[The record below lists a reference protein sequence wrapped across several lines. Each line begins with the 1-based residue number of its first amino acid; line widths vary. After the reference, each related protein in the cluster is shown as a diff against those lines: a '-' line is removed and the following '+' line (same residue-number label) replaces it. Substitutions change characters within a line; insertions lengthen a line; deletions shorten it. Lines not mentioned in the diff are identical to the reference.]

1 MVKEKEETFMLKVED
16 FQGILHFFSQIFLM
30 IFTDNFRILLY
41 KVHNQADGWYILQ
54 QNEVVSH
61 HSDYG
66 YQSYYYYCEDVT
78 SFLNTTWI
86 PVLAWLTVNIV
97 PLLLLVFLSN
107 VTNLKIF
114 LDLPDSVLLA
124 LLSHFNVGV
133 TVKENH
139 DDPNRL
145 SDQTRKYGLS
155 KLMSALNILI
165 TGVSTIV
172 TLHLCYGPRF
182 GPGDGA
188 FLKYVTYRLSQ

>member
-1 MVKEKEETFMLKVED
+1 M
-16 FQGILHFFSQIFLM
+16 
-30 IFTDNFRILLY
+30 
-41 KVHNQADGWYILQ
+41 HNQVDGWYILQ
-54 QNEVVSH
+54 QNQVVNH

-86 PVLAWLTVNIV
+86 PVLAWLTVNIL

-114 LDLPDSVLLA
+114 LELPDIVLLA

-139 DDPNRL
+139 DDPNSL
-145 SDQTRKYGLS
+145 SDQTRKYCLS
-155 KLMSALNILI
+155 KLMSALNILL
-165 TGVSTIV
+165 TGVATIV

-188 FLKYVTYRLSQ
+188 FLRYVTWTYRLSQ

>member
-1 MVKEKEETFMLKVED
+1 M
-16 FQGILHFFSQIFLM
+16 
-30 IFTDNFRILLY
+30 
-41 KVHNQADGWYILQ
+41 HNQADGWYVLQ
-54 QNEVVSH
+54 QNEVVNH

-66 YQSYYYYCEDVT
+66 YQSYYYYCEDIT

-86 PVLAWLTVNIV
+86 PVLAWLTVNII
-97 PLLLLVFLSN
+97 PLLLLVILSN
-107 VTNLKIF
+107 VTNLKTF
-114 LDLPDSVLLA
+114 LDLPDIVLLS

-139 DDPNRL
+139 DDPNSL
-145 SDQTRKYGLS
+145 SDQTRKFGLS

-182 GPGDGA
+182 GHGDGA
-188 FLKYVTYRLSQ
+188 FLRYVT

>member
-1 MVKEKEETFMLKVED
+1 M
-16 FQGILHFFSQIFLM
+16 
-30 IFTDNFRILLY
+30 
-41 KVHNQADGWYILQ
+41 HNQADGWYIVQADGWYIDQ
-54 QNEVVSH
+54 QNQVVNH
-61 HSDYG
+61 YSDYG

-114 LDLPDSVLLA
+114 LELNDIVLLA
-124 LLSHFNVGV
+124 LLSHFNVGII
-133 TVKENH
+133 KENH
-139 DDPNRL
+139 DDPNSL

-155 KLMSALNILI
+155 KLLSALNILI